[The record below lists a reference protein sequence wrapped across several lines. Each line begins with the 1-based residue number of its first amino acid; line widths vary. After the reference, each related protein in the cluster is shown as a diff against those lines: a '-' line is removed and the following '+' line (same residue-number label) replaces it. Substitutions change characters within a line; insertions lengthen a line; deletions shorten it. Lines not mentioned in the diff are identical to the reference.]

1 MHIYTYMYIYTYTY
15 ISIYMYTDKPQIQ
28 FYKKNTYYLLTAKH
42 ACTKHLS
49 LILISII
56 PALQMR

>member
-1 MHIYTYMYIYTYTY
+1 
-15 ISIYMYTDKPQIQ
+15 MYTDKPQIQ